1 MHEPLPI
8 DANEVESVET
18 VVDPRQIFP
27 VSKRLLLQHLLILTE
42 VLQTNIATSNQ
53 GVILLRQ
60 NFSELFVNVVD
71 HLFFLLSLIAVLL

>member
-27 VSKRLLLQHLLILTE
+27 VSKRLLLQHLLVLTE
-42 VLQTNIATSNQ
+42 VLQTNVATSNQ
-53 GVILLRQ
+53 
-60 NFSELFVNVVD
+60 
-71 HLFFLLSLIAVLL
+71 

>member
-27 VSKRLLLQHLLILTE
+27 VSKFFLLQHLLILTE

>member
-27 VSKRLLLQHLLILTE
+27 VSKCFLLQHLLILTE

-71 HLFFLLSLIAVLL
+71 HLFFLLSFIAVLL